1 MPYEW
6 SGNFRGII
14 KFNAVRN
21 EHCSQYSNIEL
32 SKLYC
37 FFILKHSVIIVKMQC
52 HYKHITHQ
60 NVTYTF
66 AASIGSHDKDAVRNL
81 REAYN
86 YRIT

>member
-1 MPYEW
+1 MKLLAVQQHEIVK
-6 SGNFRGII
+6 II
-14 KFNAVRN
+14 A
-21 EHCSQYSNIEL
+21 SP
-32 SKLYC
+32 
-37 FFILKHSVIIVKMQC
+37 ILKHSVIIVKMQC